1 MCGAFVF
8 YEGETMEECRRK
20 SIGIHIPYFMQQI
33 IKSVSIALQNIKA
46 NPLHTFLSTLG
57 IIIGVASLVAILALG
72 DGLEQ
77 TGREQIETTTSV
89 QMMSVTPRTVDLVND
104 VRVPRDTVYEFGIEE
119 ARVLEEV
126 VSEWGYT
133 ELLAQSSRLATVQ
146 DSSLAIYIQATL
158 ENIPHFTESE
168 INGRYFNRADV
179 ENAARKAVLTA
190 PLARKWSPDSELLIG
205 ETMTFEGTTFEI
217 IGILDEE
224 SRGAQ
229 AMIPMSTYRQV
240 VKGSNPANLV
250 FKSRKVEDLP
260 KMRAE
265 VEAWLD
271 QNYTEGTD
279 AFSVFTYEGRVEQ
292 LSQGILVFKLV
303 MGAITGISVL
313 VGGIGIM
320 NVLLISVTERTREI
334 GIRKAA
340 GARKKDIV
348 MQFISE
354 SVTISIVG
362 CIIGWV
368 VGVLGVFGLV
378 ELINRFT
385 DFGFQAALSVDTVG
399 VVLIVAIIVGMV
411 FGTYPAWKA
420 ANLTPVDAIRHE

>member
-1 MCGAFVF
+1 
-8 YEGETMEECRRK
+8 
-20 SIGIHIPYFMQQI
+20 MQQI
-33 IKSVSIALQNIKA
+33 FKSVSIALQNIQA

-77 TGREQIETTTSV
+77 TGREQIETTTSI
-89 QMMSVTPRTVDLVND
+89 QMMTLTPKTIDVVDD
-104 VRVPRDTVYEFGIEE
+104 VRVPRDTVYQPGIKE
-119 ARVLEEV
+119 ARMVEEQLKQ
-126 VSEWGYT
+126 WGYT
-133 ELLAQSSRLATVQ
+133 DLIAQSSRIATYK
-146 DSSLAIYIQATL
+146 DSSIAIYIQATL
-158 ENIPHFTESE
+158 ENIPQFTEAE
-168 INGRYFNRADV
+168 IIGSYFDRDDV
-179 ENAARKAVLTA
+179 ENASNKTVLSI
-190 PLARKWSPDSELLIG
+190 PLARKWSDDPEELIG
-205 ETMTFEGTTFEI
+205 ESISFEGSLYDI
-217 IGILDEE
+217 IGILEE
-224 SRGAQ
+224 DAQ
-229 AMIPMSTYRQV
+229 GVQALIPLSAYQKN
-240 VKGSNPANLV
+240 VKNSNAPNMV
-250 FKSRKVEDLP
+250 FKSRKVEDIPVMKSTL
-260 KMRAE
+260 E
-265 VEAWLD
+265 LWLD
-271 QNYTEGTD
+271 ENYEEGRE
-279 AFSVFTYEGRVEQ
+279 AFSIFTYEGRVQQ

-320 NVLLISVTERTREI
+320 NVLLISVTERTKEI
-334 GIRKAA
+334 GIRKAT

-348 MQFISE
+348 LQFISE

-385 DFGFQAALSVDTVG
+385 DFNFQAALSFGT
-399 VVLIVAIIVGMV
+399 VLIVLVVAVLVGMV

>member
-1 MCGAFVF
+1 
-8 YEGETMEECRRK
+8 
-20 SIGIHIPYFMQQI
+20 MQQI

-77 TGREQIETTTSV
+77 TGRQQIEATTSV
-89 QMMSVTPRTVDLVND
+89 QMMSVTPRTVDVVND
-104 VRVPRDTVYEFGIEE
+104 VRVPRDTVYQFGIAE
-119 ARVLEEV
+119 ARALEEE

-133 ELLAQSSRLATVQ
+133 ELLAQSSRMATVQ

-158 ENIPHFTESE
+158 ENAPHFTEAE
-168 INGRYFNRADV
+168 IQGGYFTRSDV

-190 PLARKWSPDSELLIG
+190 PLALKWAADTEQLIG
-205 ETMTFEGTTFEI
+205 ETITFEGATFEV
-217 IGILDEE
+217 IGILEEE

-229 AMIPMSTYRQV
+229 AMIPISTYRLV

-260 KMRAE
+260 QMRAK
-265 VEAWLD
+265 VEAWLN
-271 QNYTEGTD
+271 QHYTEGKE
-279 AFSVFTYEGRVEQ
+279 AFSVFTYEGRVQQ

-320 NVLLISVTERTREI
+320 NVLLISVTERTKEI
-334 GIRKAA
+334 GIRKAT

-362 CIIGWV
+362 CIIGWMA
-368 VGVLGVFGLV
+368 GVLGVFGLV

-385 DFGFQAALSVDTVG
+385 DFGFQAALSIGTVG

>member
-1 MCGAFVF
+1 
-8 YEGETMEECRRK
+8 
-20 SIGIHIPYFMQQI
+20 MQQI

-89 QMMSVTPRTVDLVND
+89 QMMTITPKTVDIVND
-104 VRVPRDTVYEFGIEE
+104 VRVPRDTVYQFGIAE
-119 ARVLEEV
+119 ARALEERT
-126 VSEWGYT
+126 SQWGYT
-133 ELLAQSSRLATVQ
+133 ELLANSSRLATLN

-158 ENIPHFTESE
+158 ENVPHFAEAE
-168 INGRYFNRADV
+168 IEGSYFSKSDV
-179 ENAARKAVLTA
+179 ENAAKKTVLTK
-190 PLARKWSPDSELLIG
+190 PLAEKWSSNVKELIG
-205 ETMTFEGTTFEI
+205 QSITFENESYEI
-217 IGILDEE
+217 IGILNDE

-229 AMIPMSTYRQV
+229 AMIPMRSYQEY
-240 VKGSNPANLV
+240 VKGSNSPNIV
-250 FKSRKVEDLP
+250 FKSRRVEDLP
-260 KMRAE
+260 EMRSA
-265 VEAWLD
+265 VENWLD
-271 QNYTEGTD
+271 QNYEEGKE
-279 AFSVFTYEGRVEQ
+279 AFSVFTYEGRVQQ

-320 NVLLISVTERTREI
+320 NVLLISVTERTKEI
-334 GIRKAA
+334 GIRKAT

-362 CIIGWV
+362 CIIGWI
-368 VGVLGVFGLV
+368 VGVAGVFGLV
-378 ELINRFT
+378 EIINRFT
-385 DFGFQAALSVDTVG
+385 DLGFQAALSVDTVG